1 MGSGS
6 QRPGDRRRFLL
17 ELWLEPREVA
27 TRILRLRGRIKELPI
42 GERAADAFEDNPARS
57 VASIED
63 IDAFIHE
70 SFEAGSGSRVTWE
83 VEP

>member
-1 MGSGS
+1 MGSGPR
-6 QRPGDRRRFLL
+6 RPGDRRRFLL

-27 TRILRLRGRIKELPI
+27 TRILRLRGRIKELPV
-42 GERAADAFEDNPARS
+42 GEPAAGAFVDTPARS

-70 SFEAGSGSRVTWE
+70 SFEDGGGSRVAWE